1 MPVSIVSI
9 VSIDRLERESLWL
22 SGIVRTT
29 ILRFLYLVLFLHT
42 YRGHDV
48 IGVVGVVGVI
58 GVAAPLPLQG
68 GIRTIRDVVAPECPP
83 VGIPVTGDRPFPTD
97 PNTDQLRYT

>member
-1 MPVSIVSI
+1 M
-9 VSIDRLERESLWL
+9 WL

-48 IGVVGVVGVI
+48 IGVI

-97 PNTDQLRYT
+97 PITDQLRYT

>member
-1 MPVSIVSI
+1 M
-9 VSIDRLERESLWL
+9 WL

-48 IGVVGVVGVI
+48 IGVIGVI